1 MSLSPL
7 RKQAKA
13 KIIRVGILGCG
24 AIGSRIAKSIKTQC
38 DDQAV
43 VTALFDINP
52 AKAQHLQKNIPYKN
66 SVKTSYPKLL
76 ESCDLV
82 VEAVNAADTYQLV
95 RSALLAKKDVLVMSV
110 GKFIEGE
117 SIFKL
122 AQKQGVRLLIPS
134 GAIAGIDAIKAASLQ
149 RIDRII
155 LTTRKPIYGF
165 VDNAY
170 IKEKR
175 VNLSKIKKETILF
188 DGNVREA
195 VKCFPQNINVAAT
208 IALASDAKDKLRI
221 RIVTSPEFKVNS
233 HEIEVAGEFGRLV
246 TKTENVVCP
255 DNPKTSYLAVLSAV
269 RTLKE
274 YFQGVKIGT

>member
-1 MSLSPL
+1 
-7 RKQAKA
+7 
-13 KIIRVGILGCG
+13 
-24 AIGSRIAKSIKTQC
+24 
-38 DDQAV
+38 
-43 VTALFDINP
+43 
-52 AKAQHLQKNIPYKN
+52 
-66 SVKTSYPKLL
+66 
-76 ESCDLV
+76 
-82 VEAVNAADTYQLV
+82 V
-95 RSALLAKKDVLVMSV
+95 RQALLAKKDVLVMSV

-122 AQKQGVRLLIPS
+122 AQKQGVRVLIPS

-149 RIDRII
+149 RIDRIT

-165 VDNAY
+165 ADNAY
-170 IKEKR
+170 VQERRI
-175 VNLSKIKKETILF
+175 NLSQIKKETILF
-188 DGNVREA
+188 EGNVREA

-208 IALASDAKDKLRI
+208 IALASNSKDKLKI
-221 RIVTSPEFKVNS
+221 RIATSPEFKVNS
-233 HEIEVAGEFGRLV
+233 HEIEVVGEFGRMV

>member
-1 MSLSPL
+1 MSLFPL
-7 RKQAKA
+7 KTQGKS
-13 KIIRVGILGCG
+13 KIRVGILGCG

-38 DDQAV
+38 NDHAV
-43 VTALFDINP
+43 VAALFDINP
-52 AKAQHLQKNIPYKN
+52 AKAQNLQKYIPQKNI
-66 SVKTSYPKLL
+66 VKKSYQDLL
-76 ESCDLV
+76 ASSDLV
-82 VEAVNAADTYQLV
+82 VEAVNAPDTHQLV

-117 SIFKL
+117 SILKL
-122 AQKQGVRLLIPS
+122 AQKQGVRVIIPS

-149 RIDRII
+149 RIDRIT

-165 VDNAY
+165 ADNAY
-170 IKEKR
+170 VQERRI
-175 VNLSKIKKETILF
+175 NLSQIKKETILF
-188 DGNVREA
+188 NGNVREA

-208 IALASDAKDKLRI
+208 IALASNAKDKMRI
-221 RIVTSPEFKVNS
+221 RIATSPEFKVNS
-233 HEIEVAGEFGRLV
+233 HEIEVVGEFGRLT

>member
-1 MSLSPL
+1 MSLFPL
-7 RKQAKA
+7 KTQGKS
-13 KIIRVGILGCG
+13 KIRVGILGCG

-38 DDQAV
+38 KDHAIV
-43 VTALFDINP
+43 AALFDINP
-52 AKAQHLQKNIPYKN
+52 AKAQNLQKYIPQKN
-66 SVKTSYPKLL
+66 TVKKSYQELL
-76 ESCDLV
+76 ASSDLV
-82 VEAVNAADTYQLV
+82 IEAVNAPDTHQLV
-95 RSALLAKKDVLVMSV
+95 LSALLAKKDVLVMSV
-110 GKFIEGE
+110 GKFLEGE

-122 AQKQGVRLLIPS
+122 ALKQGVRVLIPS

-149 RIDRII
+149 RIDRIT

-165 VDNAY
+165 ADNTY
-170 IKEKR
+170 IQER
-175 VNLSKIKKETILF
+175 RINLSQIKKETILF

-208 IALASDAKDKLRI
+208 IALASNAKDKLRI
-221 RIVTSPEFKVNS
+221 RIATSPDFKVNS
-233 HEIEVAGEFGRLV
+233 HEIEVVGEFGRLV

>member
-1 MSLSPL
+1 MSSSLLKNKVKS
-7 RKQAKA
+7 K
-13 KIIRVGILGCG
+13 IRVGVLGCG

-38 DDQAV
+38 DEHAIV
-43 VTALFDINP
+43 AALFDINP
-52 AKAQHLQKNIPYKN
+52 AKAQNLQKDIPYKN
-66 SVKTSYPKLL
+66 IVKSSYQDLL
-76 ESCDLV
+76 KCSDFI
-82 VEAVNAADTYQLV
+82 VEAVNAPDTYQLV
-95 RSALLAKKDVLVMSV
+95 RSAILAKKDVLVMSV
-110 GKFIEGE
+110 GKFIGGE

-122 AQKQGVRLLIPS
+122 AQKQGVRVLIPT

-149 RIDRII
+149 RIDSIT

-165 VDNAY
+165 ADNTY
-170 IKEKR
+170 VQEKR
-175 VNLSKIKKETILF
+175 INLSQIKKETVLF
-188 DGNVREA
+188 DGNVSEA

-208 IALASDAKDKLRI
+208 IALASNSINKLRI
-221 RIVTSPEFKVNS
+221 RIATSPEFKVNS
-233 HEIEVAGEFGRLV
+233 HEIEVIGEFGRLV

>member
-1 MSLSPL
+1 MSLFPL
-7 RKQAKA
+7 KTQGKS
-13 KIIRVGILGCG
+13 KIRVGILGCG

-38 DDQAV
+38 NDHAV
-43 VTALFDINP
+43 VSALFDINP
-52 AKAQHLQKNIPYKN
+52 AKAQNLQKHIPQKN
-66 SVKTSYPKLL
+66 VVKKSYQELL
-76 ESCDLV
+76 ANSDLV
-82 VEAVNAADTYQLV
+82 VEAVNAPDTHQLV

-117 SIFKL
+117 SILKL
-122 AQKQGVRLLIPS
+122 AQKQGVRVIIPS

-149 RIDRII
+149 RIDRIT

-165 VDNAY
+165 ADNAY
-170 IKEKR
+170 VQQRRI
-175 VNLSKIKKETILF
+175 NLSQIKKETILF

-208 IALASDAKDKLRI
+208 IALASNAKDKMRI
-221 RIVTSPEFKVNS
+221 RIATSPEFKVNS
-233 HEIEVAGEFGRLV
+233 HEIEVVGEFGRLT

-255 DNPKTSYLAVLSAV
+255 DNPKTSYLAALSAV

>member
-7 RKQAKA
+7 KNQTKS
-13 KIIRVGILGCG
+13 KIRVGILGCG
-24 AIGSRIAKSIKTQC
+24 AIGSRIAKSIKTEC
-38 DDQAV
+38 GPQAT

-52 AKAQHLQKNIPYKN
+52 AKSENLQKHILYKN
-66 SVKTSYPKLL
+66 IIKKSYQDLL
-76 ESCDLV
+76 SSCDLV
-82 VEAVNAADTYQLV
+82 VEAVNAPDTYQLV
-95 RSALLAKKDVLVMSV
+95 RRALLAKKDVLVMSV

-122 AQKQGVRLLIPS
+122 AQKQGVRVLIPS

-149 RIDRII
+149 RIDRIT

-165 VDNAY
+165 ADNAFVQERR
-170 IKEKR
+170 I
-175 VNLSKIKKETILF
+175 NLSQIKKETILF

-208 IALASDAKDKLRI
+208 IALASNSKDKLRI
-221 RIVTSPEFKVNS
+221 RIATSPEFKVNS
-233 HEIEVAGEFGRLV
+233 HEIEVVGEFGRLV
-246 TKTENVVCP
+246 TKTENVVCQ
-255 DNPKTSYLAVLSAV
+255 DNPKTSLLAVLSAI

>member
-1 MSLSPL
+1 MSSSPL
-7 RKQAKA
+7 KKQVKT
-13 KIIRVGILGCG
+13 KIRVGILGCG
-24 AIGSRIAKSIKTQC
+24 AIGSRIAKSIKSQC
-38 DDQAV
+38 GHQAV
-43 VTALFDINP
+43 VAGLFDINP
-52 AKAQHLQKNIPYKN
+52 LKAQNLQKLIPYKN
-66 SVKTSYPKLL
+66 IVKSSYLELL
-76 ESCDLV
+76 NSCDIL
-82 VEAVNAADTYQLV
+82 VEAVNAPDTRQLV
-95 RSALLAKKDVLVMSV
+95 RQAILAKKDVLVMSV

-117 SIFKL
+117 SILKL
-122 AQKQGVRLLIPS
+122 AQKQGVRVLIPS

-149 RIDRII
+149 RVDRVT

-165 VDNAY
+165 ADNTY
-170 IKEKR
+170 VQEKR
-175 VNLSKIKKETILF
+175 INLSQIKKETILF

-208 IALASDAKDKLRI
+208 IALACGSKDKLRI
-221 RIVTSPEFKVNS
+221 RISTSPTFKVNS

-246 TKTENVVCP
+246 TKTENVICP

>member
-1 MSLSPL
+1 MSSSPFKTPGKL
-7 RKQAKA
+7 K
-13 KIIRVGILGCG
+13 IRVGILGCG

-38 DDQAV
+38 ADHAIV
-43 VTALFDINP
+43 SALFDINP
-52 AKAQHLQKNIPYKN
+52 SKAQNLQKHIPQSNI
-66 SVKTSYPKLL
+66 VKRSYQELLTS
-76 ESCDLV
+76 SDII
-82 VEAVNAADTYQLV
+82 VEAVNAPDTHQLV
-95 RSALLAKKDVLVMSV
+95 RQAILAKKDVLVMSV

-117 SIFKL
+117 SILKL
-122 AQKQGVRLLIPS
+122 AQKQGVRVLIPS
-134 GAIAGIDAIKAASLQ
+134 GAIAGVDAIKAASLQ
-149 RIDRII
+149 RIDSIT

-165 VDNAY
+165 ADNAFVQERR
-170 IKEKR
+170 I
-175 VNLSKIKKETILF
+175 NLSQIKKETILF

-208 IALASDAKDKLRI
+208 ISLASNAKDRLRI
-221 RIVTSPEFKVNS
+221 RIATSPLFKVNS
-233 HEIEVAGEFGRLV
+233 HEIEVIGEFGRLV

>member
-1 MSLSPL
+1 MSLFPL
-7 RKQAKA
+7 KA
-13 KIIRVGILGCG
+13 QSKSKIRVGILGCG

-38 DDQAV
+38 SDHAV
-43 VTALFDINP
+43 VSALFDINP
-52 AKAQHLQKNIPYKN
+52 AKALNLQKYIPQKN
-66 SVKTSYPKLL
+66 VVKKSYQELL
-76 ESCDLV
+76 AGSDLV
-82 VEAVNAADTYQLV
+82 IEAVNAPDTHQLV
-95 RSALLAKKDVLVMSV
+95 RSAILAKKDVLVMSV

-122 AQKQGVRLLIPS
+122 AQKQGVRVLIPS

-149 RIDRII
+149 RIDHVT

-165 VDNAY
+165 ADNAY
-170 IKEKR
+170 VQERRI
-175 VNLSKIKKETILF
+175 NLSQIKKETVLF

-208 IALASDAKDKLRI
+208 IALASKAKDKMRI
-221 RIVTSPEFKVNS
+221 RIATSPEFKVNS
-233 HEIEVAGEFGRLV
+233 HEIEVRGEFGRLV